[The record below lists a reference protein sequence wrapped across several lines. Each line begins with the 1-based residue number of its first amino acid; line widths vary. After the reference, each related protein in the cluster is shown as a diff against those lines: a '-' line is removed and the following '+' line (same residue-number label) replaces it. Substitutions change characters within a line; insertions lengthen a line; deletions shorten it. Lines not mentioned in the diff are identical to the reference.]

1 MAYSHVFGPVMSG
14 RLGRSLG
21 LDLLG
26 VKICTLDC
34 VYCEV
39 GATRVLTRER
49 RAYVPA
55 RRLLDELARWKKEA
69 GGLALDY
76 VTLGGSGEPCL
87 NREMGDIL
95 AGARELFPNTPTA
108 VLTNSTLLDDPEVR
122 AALAL
127 ADVVL
132 PSLDTLVPGEFTA
145 VNRPHAELS
154 LENLA
159 RGLLDFRAGFAGR
172 LYLEVLLVAGMN
184 DTRDNLEALTD
195 FVPRLRPDRV
205 DVVTMTRPGTL
216 PTARPLDPAALAR
229 WREALTAHP
238 GGSGSGPG
246 QGAAT
251 ARTAPGP
258 ADVPAGTPGS
268 RNSACADQGERGG
281 LRFAELKDMVASSLS
296 RRPQTAP
303 QLAQALGVPQR
314 LVDSA
319 LAELAAAGRI
329 AEIDKEPGSQGFFG
343 PVER

>member
-26 VKICTLDC
+26 SKICTLDC

-49 RAYVPA
+49 GAYVPA
-55 RRLLDELARWKKEA
+55 RHLLDELARWKEKA
-69 GGLALDY
+69 GGLALDF

-95 AGARELFPNTPTA
+95 AGARELIPDTPTA

-132 PSLDTLVPGEFTA
+132 PSLDTLVPGEFKA

-154 LENLA
+154 LEGLA

-184 DTRDNLEALTD
+184 DTPDNLEALAD

-229 WREALTAHP
+229 WRKALAAHP
-238 GGSGSGPG
+238 GSGGPG
-246 QGAAT
+246 QGAT
-251 ARTAPGP
+251 P
-258 ADVPAGTPGS
+258 AQASP
-268 RNSACADQGERGG
+268 DQGERGG

-319 LAELAAAGRI
+319 LAELAASGRI
-329 AEIDKEPGSQGFFG
+329 AEMDKEPGTRGFYG